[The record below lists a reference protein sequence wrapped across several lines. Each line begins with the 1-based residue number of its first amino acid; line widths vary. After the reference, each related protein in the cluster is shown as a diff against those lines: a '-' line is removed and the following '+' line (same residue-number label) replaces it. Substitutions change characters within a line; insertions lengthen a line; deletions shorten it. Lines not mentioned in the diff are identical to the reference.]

1 MSLLTFVFLL
11 YLGATILTWL
21 KNSGRTQMLLV
32 PALIGHAWVLVS
44 YSLQFGRLP
53 VFNSIETLSF
63 TAFAVGLLT
72 LISYWR
78 NPNQI
83 SGQRWAL
90 VIVVLLLVAA
100 LLWPSSPPCF
110 DYNHSYSYAVA
121 FHLFRRLA
129 LALSLFASALFLS
142 ALVTTST
149 AIQSAAQLRF
159 QGRNTIMVAVLFYL
173 LSEDVGIIWCLRGWG
188 DIWHWSSGFMI
199 STMVLVY
206 LMLALHLPG
215 GSRKPGLWYSLVGF
229 SCGPLLFIAQFYKP

>member
-1 MSLLTFVFLL
+1 
-11 YLGATILTWL
+11 
-21 KNSGRTQMLLV
+21 MLLIPV
-32 PALIGHAWVLVS
+32 LIGHVWVLVS
-44 YSLQFGRLP
+44 YGLQFSRLP
-53 VFNSIETLSF
+53 VFNSIETLSS
-63 TAFAVGLLT
+63 TAFVVGLLT

-78 NPNQI
+78 NPNQV
-83 SGQRWAL
+83 SEQRWSL

-100 LLWPSSPPCF
+100 LLCPSSPPCF

-129 LALSLFASALFLS
+129 LALSLFASALFMS

-149 AIQSAAQLRF
+149 AAQNAAQLRF
-159 QGRNTIMVAVLFYL
+159 QGRNTIMVVALFYL

-188 DIWHWSSGFMI
+188 DVWHWSSGFMI

-215 GSRKPGLWYSLVGF
+215 GSRKPGLWYSLVGL
-229 SCGPLLFIAQFYKP
+229 SCGPLLLMAQFYKP